1 MMGRDIL
8 HRLSMSSRKLKLKEI
23 ARTSQI
29 TVLDAVR
36 SRLDELIA
44 RGLVQFSKQT
54 DRYGLTPAGVRY
66 ISKPDAP
73 ADLPPLVERADPLT
87 ARQRAAAREK
97 IVKAKSV
104 ADRRR
109 AFRDFKA
116 LHGEPEG
123 TPQQQGLGL

>member
-8 HRLSMSSRKLKLKEI
+8 HRLSMSSRNLKLKEI
-23 ARTSQI
+23 ARTSQT
-29 TVLDAVR
+29 TVVDAVR
-36 SRLDELIA
+36 SQLDELLA
-44 RGLVQFSKQT
+44 RGLIQFNKQT
-54 DRYGLTPAGVRY
+54 DRYSLTRAGVRY
-66 ISKPDAP
+66 ISKPGAP
-73 ADLPPLVERADPLT
+73 ESDMPLAAPVDPVTERK
-87 ARQRAAAREK
+87 RAAAREK

-123 TPQQQGLGL
+123 SPQQQGLGL